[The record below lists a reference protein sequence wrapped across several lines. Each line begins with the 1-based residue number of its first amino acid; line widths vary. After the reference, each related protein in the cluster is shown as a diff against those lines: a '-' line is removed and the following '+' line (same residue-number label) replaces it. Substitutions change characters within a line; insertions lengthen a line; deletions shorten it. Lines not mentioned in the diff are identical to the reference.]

1 MWYAGSRIDP
11 PSLDAAVTGIHFRM
25 FRGLMRCLLHLA
37 APPEWLSQASVSL
50 PSDSVMRRFEGA
62 LFEAAHKERYSVQDV
77 CVVPGAEETLT
88 FSHATVTVHVP
99 NGNGL
104 AKFDNACAQ
113 AQEFVEHAAR
123 VDDSS

>member
-1 MWYAGSRIDP
+1 
-11 PSLDAAVTGIHFRM
+11 
-25 FRGLMRCLLHLA
+25 MRCLLHLP
-37 APPEWLSQASVSL
+37 APPEWLPQASVSL
-50 PSDSVMRRFEGA
+50 SSDSTMRRFEGA
-62 LFEAAHKERYSVQDV
+62 LFDAAHEERYSVQDV
-77 CVVPGAEETLT
+77 CVVPGAEEDSLALVTLT

>member
-1 MWYAGSRIDP
+1 
-11 PSLDAAVTGIHFRM
+11 
-25 FRGLMRCLLHLA
+25 MRCLLHLP
-37 APPEWLSQASVSL
+37 APPEWLPQASVSL

-62 LFEAAHKERYSVQDV
+62 LFEVAHEEGYSVQDF
-77 CVVPGAEETLT
+77 CVVPGAEEDGVAQAALT

-123 VDDSS
+123 VYDSS